1 MKEEPEMKLAKEYQG
16 HYMDIIY
23 SDERIQGIINETG
36 EVVVGLTVGEVIEKF
51 KSQVKAQEQRFAE
64 F

>member
-1 MKEEPEMKLAKEYQG
+1 
-16 HYMDIIY
+16 MDVIY

-36 EVVVGLTVGEVIEKF
+36 EVVDGLTVGEVIEKF
-51 KSQVKAQEQRFAE
+51 KSQVKAKEQSFAE

>member
-1 MKEEPEMKLAKEYQG
+1 MKLAKEYQG
-16 HYMDIIY
+16 HYMDVIY

-36 EVVVGLTVGEVIEKF
+36 EVVDGLTVGEVIEKF
-51 KSQVKAQEQRFAE
+51 KSQVKAKNQCFAE

>member
-1 MKEEPEMKLAKEYQG
+1 MKLAKEYQG

-36 EVVVGLTVGEVIEKF
+36 EVVVGLTVAEVIEKF

>member
-1 MKEEPEMKLAKEYQG
+1 MKLAKEYQG

-51 KSQVKAQEQRFAE
+51 KSQVKAQEQRFAG

>member
-1 MKEEPEMKLAKEYQG
+1 MKLAKEYQG
-16 HYMDIIY
+16 HYMDVIY

-36 EVVVGLTVGEVIEKF
+36 EVVDGLTVGEVIEKF
-51 KSQVKAQEQRFAE
+51 KSQVKAKNQSFAE

>member
-1 MKEEPEMKLAKEYQG
+1 MKLAKEYQG
-16 HYMDIIY
+16 HYMDVIY

-36 EVVVGLTVGEVIEKF
+36 EVVDGLTVGEVIEKF
-51 KSQVKAQEQRFAE
+51 KSQVKAKEQSFEE

>member
-1 MKEEPEMKLAKEYQG
+1 MKLAKEDQG
-16 HYMDIIY
+16 HYMDVIY

-36 EVVVGLTVGEVIEKF
+36 EVVDGLTVGEVIEKF
-51 KSQVKAQEQRFAE
+51 KSQVKAKNQSFAE

>member
-1 MKEEPEMKLAKEYQG
+1 MKLAKEYKE

>member
-1 MKEEPEMKLAKEYQG
+1 MKLAKEYQG
-16 HYMDIIY
+16 HYMDVIY

-36 EVVVGLTVGEVIEKF
+36 EGVDGLTVGEVIEKF
-51 KSQVKAQEQRFAE
+51 KSQVKAKNQSFAE